1 MGEINSAKL
10 RIITYPDPR
19 LRKPCQPVTQFDETL
34 AAVARRMIELMRA
47 AKGVGLAAPQ
57 VGLLRQLFIC
67 NVTGREGDEL
77 VCVNPRLTDLAGLV
91 ENEEGCLCLP
101 EVTVTVRRNVEAVL
115 HAQNLSGK
123 RFQARGTGLQARCW
137 QHECDHLNG
146 RLIIDYMSEAD
157 KIANRRALKRL
168 EAKAK
173 TGRPARRG

>member
-1 MGEINSAKL
+1 LAEINPAKL

-34 AAVARRMIELMRA
+34 AAVARRMIELMRG

-57 VGLLRQLFIC
+57 VGLSWQLFVC
-67 NVTGREGDEL
+67 NVTGQEGDDL
-77 VCVNPRLTDLAGLV
+77 VCLNPRLTDLAGLV

-101 EVTVTVRRNVEAVL
+101 DVTVTVRRNVEGVL
-115 HAQNLSGK
+115 HAQDLGGK
-123 RFQARGTGLQARCW
+123 RFQRRGAGLQARCW

-157 KIANRRALKRL
+157 KIANRRVLRQL

-173 TGRPARRG
+173 TVSPARK